1 MGAER
6 VELKRNIEEAT
17 LRIIVGLAG
26 SLACAAFAQGV
37 SVEGER
43 GCMIGRM
50 IRKGGSL

>member
-1 MGAER
+1 M
-6 VELKRNIEEAT
+6 KSNIEEAT
-17 LRIIVGLAG
+17 LRIIVAPAG

-37 SVEGER
+37 SVEAER